1 MQWIHT
7 VRAAPMPTR
16 PMSTRTGPATGPV
29 AQTMAAATILLMMTM
44 AVAMAHEIKPE
55 PVDERSVLTLCD
67 QTAARMEIEY
77 KLPPQLL
84 SAIALA
90 ESGRWDR
97 ERGTTYAWP
106 WTVVAQG
113 HSYYLSSRQRAIEL
127 IYKLRAR
134 GVRNIDV
141 GCMQVN
147 LRYHGAAFRTIE
159 EAIDPATNVAY
170 AAVFLRRLHGRTHSW
185 SESVGLYH
193 SGIAARGDPYRA
205 RVFRIWVNERKRAA
219 LDLRMAQIQ

>member
-1 MQWIHT
+1 MRWIQAESVT
-7 VRAAPMPTR
+7 PIPIG
-16 PMSTRTGPATGPV
+16 TGPAARAMV
-29 AQTMAAATILLMMTM
+29 AATILLMMAT
-44 AVAMAHEIKPE
+44 ATAMAHNVEPA
-55 PVDERSVLTLCD
+55 PVDERNVQTLCH
-67 QTAARMEIEY
+67 QTAARMELEY

-113 HSYYLSSRQRAIEL
+113 RSYYLSSRQRAIEL

-134 GVRNIDV
+134 GVRSIDV

-147 LRYHGAAFRTIE
+147 LRYHGAAFPTVE
-159 EAIDPATNVAY
+159 EAIDPATNIAY
-170 AAVFLRRLHGRTHSW
+170 AAVFLRSLHGRTHSW

-193 SGIAARGDPYRA
+193 SATAARGDPYRA
-205 RVFRIWVNERKRAA
+205 KVFRIWVDERKRAA